1 MPTVN
6 RPRLIFGLGV
16 FAGTVFPL
24 ASALAEETKKSG
36 MPQLDPSTFASQLFW
51 LAVTFGLFLLIVWRV
66 ALPKIGRVLE
76 DRRERIER
84 DIARAGEIKTEAE
97 QVLAAYDRLSAEGR
111 ASAQSLIREEHKR
124 AAAEAAADHQRLGA
138 RLKDEIAAAESRI
151 AAARNSAL
159 SDIAGVAGEIAASAA
174 ERLIGV
180 KIDKKSATAA
190 TRKAAKEGSA

>member
-1 MPTVN
+1 MN
-6 RPRLIFGLGV
+6 RPHLIFGFGV

-24 ASALAEETKKSG
+24 ASVLAEETKKSG

-84 DIARAGEIKTEAE
+84 DIARAGDIKSEAE
-97 QVLAAYDRLSAEGR
+97 QVLAAYDRLSAESR
-111 ASAQSLIREEHKR
+111 ASAQSLIREEHQR
-124 AAAEAAADHQRLGA
+124 AAAEAAADHDKLGA
-138 RLKDEIAAAESRI
+138 RLNDEITAAESRI
-151 AAARNSAL
+151 AAARKSAL
-159 SDIAGVAGEIAASAA
+159 TDIAGVAGEIAQSAA

-190 TRKAAKEGSA
+190 TRKAAKERSA

>member
-6 RPRLIFGLGV
+6 RPRLIFALGV

-24 ASALAEETKKSG
+24 ASGLAEETKKSG

-66 ALPKIGRVLE
+66 ALPRIGRVLE

-84 DIARAGEIKTEAE
+84 DIARAGQIKSEAE

-111 ASAQSLIREEHKR
+111 ASAQGLIREENKR
-124 AAAEAAADHQRLGA
+124 AAAEAAADHQKLGE
-138 RLKDEIAAAESRI
+138 RLKGEIAAAESRI
-151 AAARNSAL
+151 AAARKSAL
-159 SDIAGVAGEIAASAA
+159 GDIAGVAGEIAASAA

-190 TRKAAKEGSA
+190 TRKAAKEGGA

>member
-1 MPTVN
+1 VN
-6 RPRLIFGLGV
+6 RPRLLLGLGV
-16 FAGTVFPL
+16 FAGTVLPL
-24 ASALAEETKKSG
+24 ASALAQEAKKSG
-36 MPQLDPSTFASQLFW
+36 MPQLDPSKFVSQLFW
-51 LAVTFGLFLLIVWRV
+51 LAVTFGLFLLIVWRI

-111 ASAQSLIREEHKR
+111 ASAQVIIRQEHER
-124 AAAEAAADHQRLGA
+124 AAAEAAADHEKLSTRLA
-138 RLKDEIAAAESRI
+138 HEITAAESRI
-151 AAARNSAL
+151 AAARESAL
-159 SDIAGVAGEIAASAA
+159 TDIAGVTGEIAASAA

-190 TRKAAKEGSA
+190 TRKAAREGGA